1 MGQARKEEDEEEEE
15 EAVTAREAGPE
26 LVSPAGNLTAIN
38 LINVQQQF
46 PRRQPPPRFLGT
58 GMSTSTSV
66 SASF

>member
-15 EAVTAREAGPE
+15 EAVTAREAGPG
-26 LVSPAGNLTAIN
+26 LVSSAGNLTAIN

-46 PRRQPPPRFLGT
+46 PRRQPPPRFQG
-58 GMSTSTSV
+58 TSTSAST